1 MSGTR
6 TPISRRSALTVVTA
20 LLAGAVLFL
29 PYYVRVDPQEPSAT
43 PFLPPS
49 LAHPIGTDDLG
60 RDLMIA
66 LVFGGRASLISGGLV
81 TIGATLLALVIGVI
95 AGMAGNTTDR
105 LLTRLMD
112 VSQIV
117 PRFFLALLASA
128 WLGPGWVQLAIIL
141 ALTGWATLARLVR
154 AESRSVSSAAFVEAA
169 LLLGASRVSVAVRH
183 LIPNMLPLAL
193 PQIPLIFS
201 NALLIEAGLSFLGA
215 GDPNRLSWGTLVQSG
230 QANALRAW
238 WLVLFPGLA
247 LALVCAGLTLLAL
260 MGSKSAY
267 GDRML
272 DMQFHSRTNAN
283 GAIGP

>member
-1 MSGTR
+1 MSGHR
-6 TPISRRSALTVVTA
+6 IPFSLRSALTVVTL

-29 PYYVRVDPQEPSAT
+29 PYYALVDPQEPSAVA
-43 PFLPPS
+43 FLPPS
-49 LAHPIGTDDLG
+49 FTHPFGTDDLG

-66 LVFGGRASLISGGLV
+66 LAFGGRASLISGSLV
-81 TIGATLLALVIGVI
+81 TIGAAFLALVIGVI

-154 AESRSVSSAAFVEAA
+154 AESRSLRGAAFVEAA
-169 LLLGASRVSVAVRH
+169 LLLGASRASVAVRH

-193 PQIPLIFS
+193 PQVPLIFS
-201 NALLIEAGLSFLGA
+201 SALLIEAGLSFLGA

-238 WLVLFPGLA
+238 WLILFPGLA

-267 GDRML
+267 GERTL
-272 DMQFHSRTNAN
+272 DM
-283 GAIGP
+283 

>member
-1 MSGTR
+1 MSGTLA
-6 TPISRRSALTVVTA
+6 PISWRSAPTLVTA
-20 LLAGAVLFL
+20 LLAGAVLLL
-29 PYYVRVDPQEPSAT
+29 PYYARIDPQEPSAAA
-43 PFLPPS
+43 FLPPS
-49 LAHPIGTDDLG
+49 LAHPFGTDDLG
-60 RDLMIA
+60 RDLMTA
-66 LVFGGRASLISGGLV
+66 LVFGGRASLISGTLV
-81 TIGATLLALVIGVI
+81 TIGATFLALVVGVI
-95 AGMAGNTTDR
+95 AGMAGNTADR

-154 AESRSVSSAAFVEAA
+154 AESRSLRSAAFVEAA

-201 NALLIEAGLSFLGA
+201 SALLIEAGLSFLGA

-230 QANALRAW
+230 QANALRGW

-247 LALVCAGLTLLAL
+247 LALVCAGLTMLAL

-267 GDRML
+267 GERTL
-272 DMQFHSRTNAN
+272 D
-283 GAIGP
+283 I

>member
-1 MSGTR
+1 MSER
-6 TPISRRSALTVVTA
+6 RAEISSRSVMAMGAVV
-20 LLAGAVLFL
+20 LAAAVLFL
-29 PYYVRVDPQEPSAT
+29 PYYTRVDPQEPSAAA
-43 PFLPPS
+43 FLPPS
-49 LAHPIGTDDLG
+49 LAHPLGTDDLG
-60 RDLMIA
+60 RDLMTA
-66 LVFGGRASLISGGLV
+66 LAFGGRASLISGSLV

-95 AGMAGNTTDR
+95 AGMAGSRTDR

-154 AESRSVSSAAFVEAA
+154 AESRSLRSAAFVEAA
-169 LLLGASRVSVAVRH
+169 LLLGASRASVAVRH

-193 PQIPLIFS
+193 PQVPLIFS
-201 NALLIEAGLSFLGA
+201 SALLIEAGLSFLGA

-267 GDRML
+267 AERTL
-272 DMQFHSRTNAN
+272 DM
-283 GAIGP
+283 